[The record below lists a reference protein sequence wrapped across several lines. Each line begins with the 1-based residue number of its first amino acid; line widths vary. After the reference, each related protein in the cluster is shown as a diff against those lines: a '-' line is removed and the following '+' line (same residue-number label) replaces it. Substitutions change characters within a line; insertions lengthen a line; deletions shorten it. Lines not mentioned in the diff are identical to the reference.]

1 MYGGD
6 YWGGMGYGMGWGG
19 HMVGWLF
26 MLLFW
31 VLIIVITIVAVRWLT
46 GPPTREGR
54 SSAQSAVDIL
64 RERYARGEIDREEF
78 QQRKRDLEQ

>member
-1 MYGGD
+1 MYGD
-6 YWGGMGYGMGWGG
+6 YWGGMGWGG
-19 HMVGWLF
+19 HMAGWLF

-31 VLIIVITIVAVRWLT
+31 VLVIVVTAAAVRWLT
-46 GPPTREGR
+46 GGTVTRDAR
-54 SSAQSAVDIL
+54 LSTQNAVDIL

>member
-1 MYGGD
+1 MYD

-19 HMVGWLF
+19 HVLGWLF
-26 MLLFW
+26 MLTFW
-31 VLIIVITIVAVRWLT
+31 VLIIVVAVAAVRWLS
-46 GPPTREGR
+46 GSATRDTR
-54 SSAQSAVDIL
+54 SSQNALDIL

>member
-1 MYGGD
+1 MYGD

-31 VLIIVITIVAVRWLT
+31 VLIIVVTVAAVRWLT
-46 GPPTREGR
+46 GGTAMRDGK
-54 SSAQSAVDIL
+54 SSPQSAVDIL

>member
-1 MYGGD
+1 MYGD
-6 YWGGMGYGMGWGG
+6 YWGGMGWGG

-26 MLLFW
+26 MILFW
-31 VLIIVITIVAVRWLT
+31 VFIIVVTVAAVRWLAS
-46 GPPTREGR
+46 GATRDGK
-54 SSAQSAVDIL
+54 SSTQSAVDIL